1 MKAMYAWK
9 LFLNRLTKLF
19 LALIILVSSCT
30 IKQKDD
36 NYDYLI
42 HGGTI
47 IDGSGKKGFD
57 SDILILDG
65 KIVKIG
71 KINPDEIDVI
81 QTINATGMVVTPGFI
96 DSHTHGDPIATPEFN
111 NFIAMGVTTI
121 VLGQDGVS
129 PANISEWMT
138 DVEEARPSLNVATL
152 VGHGSI
158 RDQSGVKINPNPDP
172 SSLNEMAWLVEEA
185 MDLGCFGLSTGLEYQ
200 PGSFSNL
207 DELVAIAIP
216 VAKRKG
222 IIHSHVRSEDKDKI
236 SESIAELLQQGKG
249 SGSAV
254 QVSHMKIVYGKGREQ
269 AEHILQQMEK
279 ARKSGTRVTGD
290 IYPYT
295 ASYTG
300 IGIVFPSWAKPPN
313 DYKQV
318 VKQKREELAE
328 YLRERIALRNGPA
341 ATLFGTQ
348 PWAGKTLEQVALEMN
363 KAFEDVLIDDIGPG
377 GASAAYF
384 VMDQELQDRLMIDP
398 YVMISS
404 DGSPTMQHPRG
415 YGSFAKV
422 LRYYVR
428 EKQALKLEQAIHKM
442 TGLPAR
448 TLGLTKQKRGLIKT
462 GFAADI
468 LVFDADKVK
477 DKADYENPHLLAEGF
492 DFVMVNGKVVRKS
505 GEFTGERGGQ
515 MLKKK

>member
-1 MKAMYAWK
+1 MYSSNLFFKK
-9 LFLNRLTKLF
+9 LAKILV
-19 LALIILVSSCT
+19 LIIFVSSCT
-30 IKQKDD
+30 IKQKYD

-47 IDGSGKKGFD
+47 IDGTGEKGYV

-71 KINPDEIDVI
+71 EINPDEIDVI
-81 QTINATGMVVTPGFI
+81 QTMDATGMIVTPGFI
-96 DSHTHGDPIATPEFN
+96 DSHAHGDPIATPEFK
-111 NFIAMGVTTI
+111 NFTAMGVTTI
-121 VLGQDGVS
+121 VLGQDGYS

-138 DVEEARPSLNVATL
+138 DVEEAKPSLNIATL

-172 SSLNEMAWLVEEA
+172 SSLNEMVWLVEEA
-185 MDLGCFGLSTGLEYQ
+185 MDMGCFGLSTGLEYQ
-200 PGSFSNL
+200 PGSFSKL
-207 DELVAIAIP
+207 DELIALGIP

-222 IIHSHVRSEDKDKI
+222 VIHSHVRNEDKDKI
-236 SESIAELLQQGKG
+236 SASLAELFLQGKG

-254 QVSHMKIVYGKGREQ
+254 QVSHIKIVYGKGKEQ
-269 AEHILQQMEK
+269 AEQILQQMEK
-279 ARKSGTRVTGD
+279 ARKSGIRVTAD

-313 DYKQV
+313 DYKEV

-328 YLRERIALRNGPA
+328 YLRERITLRNGPE

-348 PWAGKTLEQVALEMN
+348 PWAGKTLKQVALEMD
-363 KAFEDVLIDDIGPG
+363 KAFEDILIDDIGPN

-384 VMDQELQDRLMIDP
+384 VMNQELQDRLLIDP

-415 YGSFAKV
+415 YGSFAKII
-422 LRYYVR
+422 RYYVR
-428 EKQALKLEQAIHKM
+428 EKQVLSLEQAIHKM
-442 TGLPAR
+442 TGLPSR
-448 TLGLTKQKRGLIKT
+448 SLGLTKQKRGLIKT
-462 GFAADI
+462 NFAADI
-468 LVFDADKVK
+468 LVFDPEKIE
-477 DKADYENPHLLAEGF
+477 DKAVYENPHIIAEGF
-492 DFVMVNGKVVRKS
+492 DFVMINGVVVRND
-505 GEFTGERGGQ
+505 GIFTGERGGH
-515 MLKKK
+515 MLRKKQ